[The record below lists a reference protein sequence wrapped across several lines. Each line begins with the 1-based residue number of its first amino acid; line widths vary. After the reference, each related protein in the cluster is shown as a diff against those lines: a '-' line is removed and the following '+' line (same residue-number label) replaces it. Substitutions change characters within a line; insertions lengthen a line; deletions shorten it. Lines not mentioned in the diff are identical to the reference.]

1 MELLFGILLLIGI
14 ICLPFF
20 LQRPH
25 GEPAVASKIE
35 SLIKRNS
42 EYRLFNDII
51 LKTLDGTTQ
60 IDHLIISP
68 YGIFVIE
75 TKNLS
80 GWIFGDP
87 HQKKWTQS
95 LKRGRWQFYKNT
107 FQFQNPIHQN
117 YKHVKAVQNFLKV
130 DSKSIFNIVVFA
142 GNSRFMTD
150 MPDNVMGLHNLI
162 PYVEARA
169 EKIIHD
175 ERVGELC
182 QRFTDYMNNAPITF
196 DDHMRNLERN
206 MAHPTCPKCGISMV
220 IRTAR
225 KGVDVGSEF
234 WGCKNY
240 PSCKTTRRLSRN
252 WQL

>member
-1 MELLFGILLLIGI
+1 M
-14 ICLPFF
+14 
-20 LQRPH
+20 
-25 GEPAVASKIE
+25 E
-35 SLIKRNS
+35 SLIKRNG
-42 EYRLFNDII
+42 EYRLFNNLI
-51 LKTLDGTTQ
+51 LKTPDGTTQ
-60 IDHLIISP
+60 IDHVLISP

-95 LKRGRWQFYKNT
+95 FKRGRWQFYENT

-130 DSKSIFNIVVFA
+130 DSKSIFSIVVFA

-150 MPDNVMGLHNLI
+150 MPDNVMGLHSFI

-169 EKIIHD
+169 EKIIND
-175 ERVGELC
+175 ERVRELC
-182 QRFTDYMNNAPITF
+182 QRFTDYMDNAPITF
-196 DDHMRNLERN
+196 DDHMKNLERN
-206 MAHPTCPKCGISMV
+206 MAHPTCPKCGIPMV
-220 IRTAR
+220 VRTAR
-225 KGVDVGSEF
+225 KGPDEGSEF

-240 PSCKTTRRLSRN
+240 PSCKTTRRLSHH
-252 WQL
+252 